1 MARPD
6 PGPDMTRLAEEFVAS
21 MRDLGWELDFSERSV
36 RTLEEMV
43 EGQFEDWR
51 PWRSGK
57 VAKKNLPIASLVG
70 AYLGEVMIRHIGGHW
85 GWMPEFDVAA
95 VQLPS
100 GTWTSPPAKAQK
112 RFVNGREDNLAI
124 YYEALK
130 DQVKR

>member
-1 MARPD
+1 MQH
-6 PGPDMTRLAEEFVAS
+6 LADDFVRS
-21 MRDLGWELDFSERSV
+21 MRDFDWELDYSEQSIRM
-36 RTLEEMV
+36 LEEMIDR
-43 EGQFEDWR
+43 QFADWR

-70 AYLGEVMIRHIGGHW
+70 AYLGEVMIRHVGGHW
-85 GWMPEFDVAA
+85 GWMPDFDVAA

-112 RFVNGREDNLAI
+112 RFLNGKEDDLVF

-130 DQVKR
+130 SQA

>member
-6 PGPDMTRLAEEFVAS
+6 PGPDMKRLADQFVAS
-21 MRDLGWELDFSERSV
+21 MRELGWELDFSERSV
-36 RTLEEMV
+36 ATLEMMV
-43 EGQFEDWR
+43 GKQFGDWR

-57 VAKKNLPIASLVG
+57 AARKNQPIASLVG

-95 VQLPS
+95 IQLPS

-112 RFVNGREDNLAI
+112 RFVNGTEDNLAF
-124 YYEALK
+124 YYETLK
-130 DQVKR
+130 AQE